1 MWSATAEVDLV
12 RRALDGDRC
21 SVDTLMEE
29 VRSRILAR
37 IRRVT
42 FDADCAEDLVQET
55 LLAIVR
61 SMGRLRQVDR
71 FWPWAMSIA
80 VNKVRQHYRCER
92 RRPAVQLSVL
102 DMAGL
107 AGRAEEPPVFEPGS
121 SEAIRLLLAGL
132 SGAAGRHRAV
142 LEMRYFER
150 MPYAA
155 IANRL
160 GCTETSARVAVFR
173 AKRVL
178 RRELRR
184 FGLTPAA
191 LLAA

>member
-1 MWSATAEVDLV
+1 MWSAVAQDELV
-12 RRALDGDRC
+12 LRALEGDRP
-21 SVDTLMEE
+21 SVDTLMQE

-42 FDADCAEDLVQET
+42 FDADCAEDLVQDT

-61 SMGRLRQVDR
+61 SLDRLRQPGR
-71 FWPWAMSIA
+71 FWSWAMSIA
-80 VNKVRQHYRCER
+80 ANKVRQHYRCER
-92 RRPAVQLSVL
+92 RRPAVQLSML
-102 DMAGL
+102 DVAGL
-107 AGRAEEPPVFEPGS
+107 PDRPDEPPELDAGS
-121 SEAIRLLLAGL
+121 NEAIRLVLAGL
-132 SGAAGRHRAV
+132 AEAEGRYRVV

-150 MPYAA
+150 MPYSA
-155 IANRL
+155 IAERL

-173 AKRVL
+173 AKRAL